1 LSECAE
7 HVEKQATGGI
17 RGVDVLVQLI
27 NLVVVFELV
36 ELHLQALSNRTDPRL
51 ADERH
56 GAFSRVSSF
65 LKLFEKP
72 VMRH

>member
-1 LSECAE
+1 
-7 HVEKQATGGI
+7 
-17 RGVDVLVQLI
+17 
-27 NLVVVFELV
+27 VFQLV
-36 ELHLQALSNRTDPRL
+36 ELHLKALSNRTDPRL

-72 VMRH
+72 VMRHQMKHIQGLVSKRILFDTAVYPV